1 MAQMSMPMQPQGQG
15 KAPLSPPAEASTKL
29 DGKSI
34 TIKYSAPSMRGR
46 KIMGELVPY
55 GKWWRTGANSATTLV
70 TEGNITVGDLHVPAG
85 TYTLYTLPAEPGKPW
100 LLIVNKQTGQWGTV
114 YDEKKDLGRTQ
125 MHYDKMS
132 SPQETMSISF
142 EHSNGRS
149 AELHVR
155 WENTDVF
162 VPVVAD

>member
-1 MAQMSMPMQPQGQG
+1 MHMAPQAPGQP
-15 KAPLSPPAEASTKL
+15 PLSPPAEASTTL
-29 DGKSI
+29 AGKSV
-34 TIKYSAPSMRGR
+34 TVKYSAPSMRGR

-70 TEGNITVGDLHVPAG
+70 TEGNIVLGDLHLPAG
-85 TYTLYTLPAEPGKPW
+85 TYTLYTLPAAHPQPW

-132 SPQETMSISF
+132 APQEVMSISF
-142 EHSNGRS
+142 EHANGRS